1 MRTFDSAAELLAA
14 AGTDL
19 GTSGWRP
26 VNQGRIDAFADATGD
41 RQWIHVDA
49 ERAAAG
55 PFGTT
60 VAHGFL
66 TLSLLPMLLREVV
79 EVRAAHALNYGL
91 DRVRFPAPLP
101 AGSRVRASATLLS
114 AVAVGPVEAGVQT
127 TVRATVQADGA
138 AKPCCVAD
146 LVTRYLF

>member
-19 GTSGWRP
+19 GVSGWRP
-26 VNQGRIDAFADATGD
+26 VNQSRIDAFADATGD

-66 TLSLLPMLLREVV
+66 TLALLPMLLREVV
-79 EVRAAHALNYGL
+79 QVRAAHALNYGL

-101 AGSRVRASATLLS
+101 AGSRVRAGATLLS
-114 AVAVGPVEAGVQT
+114 ATPVDAGVQT
-127 TVRATVQADGA
+127 VLRATVQADGA

>member
-1 MRTFDSAAELLAA
+1 
-14 AGTDL
+14 
-19 GTSGWRP
+19 
-26 VNQGRIDAFADATGD
+26 
-41 RQWIHVDA
+41 
-49 ERAAAG
+49 
-55 PFGTT
+55 

-91 DRVRFPAPLP
+91 DRARFPAPLP

-114 AVAVGPVEAGVQT
+114 ADPVGATGSVGRTGSVGAGVQT
-127 TVRATVQADGA
+127 VLRATVQADGA

>member
-1 MRTFDSAAELLAA
+1 MRTFRSAAELLAA
-14 AGTDL
+14 VGTDL
-19 GTSGWRP
+19 GTSGARP
-26 VNQGRIDAFADATGD
+26 VNQARIDAFADATGD

-114 AVAVGPVEAGVQT
+114 ADPADGGVQT
-127 TVRATVQADGA
+127 VLRATVQAAGA